1 MVFSLSAP
9 IHIPS
14 SMLLKAHAN
23 HHLEACEHDIGH
35 SRQEQNPEEPPWEGI
50 IWKMSSIDR
59 SQHPDNLMPKTR
71 RSTKIAIQNQKKKKT
86 ETQQNQKQ
94 CKLLLFFFFFF
105 FFFFF

>member
-1 MVFSLSAP
+1 MLPNPNITKLLFPNFKLIIVEMVFSLSAP

-35 SRQEQNPEEPPWEGI
+35 STQEQNPEEPPWEGI

-71 RSTKIAIQNQKKKKT
+71 RSTKIAIQNQKKKKK
-86 ETQQNQKQ
+86 N
-94 CKLLLFFFFFF
+94 
-105 FFFFF
+105 